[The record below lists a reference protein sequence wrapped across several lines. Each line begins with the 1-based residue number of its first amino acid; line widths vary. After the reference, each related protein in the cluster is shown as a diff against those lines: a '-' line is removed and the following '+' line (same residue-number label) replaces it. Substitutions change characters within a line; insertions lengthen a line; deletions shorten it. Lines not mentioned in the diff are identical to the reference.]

1 MIELPSDGELA
12 FRLVFALLLGAVVG
26 FEREV
31 NDQPAGLRTH
41 IGVSL
46 GACLF
51 AIVSAYGFDEF
62 RMTGETS
69 TYQIDV
75 TRVASQIVSGMGFL
89 GAGAIIKYGPNVR
102 GLTTA
107 ASLWV
112 AAAIG
117 LAVAV
122 GSYLV
127 ALVATACVV
136 VSLALLRFPK
146 RWIQTRF
153 ARRGADVV
161 VVTLAPNA
169 DAGPVV
175 AALAALPGI
184 GIEALEIASSDMS
197 TSVSLKATAR
207 PHAELASLV
216 ATVADR
222 DDVASLEVG

>member
-1 MIELPSDGELA
+1 MVDLPSGLELA
-12 FRLVFALLLGAVVG
+12 ARLVLALVLGAVVG

-41 IGVSL
+41 IAVSL

-51 AIVSAYGFDEF
+51 ALISAYGFTEF
-62 RMTGETS
+62 EVSGRQTS
-69 TYQIDV
+69 YQIDV

-122 GSYLV
+122 GSYTL
-127 ALVATACVV
+127 ALVTTGLVL
-136 VSLALLRFPK
+136 VSLALLSFPK
-146 RWIQTRF
+146 RWIE
-153 ARRGADVV
+153 RRLATHRADVV
-161 VVTLAPNA
+161 VVKVSDDG

-175 AALAALPGI
+175 AALAAIDDI
-184 GIEALEIASSDMS
+184 GIEALEIER
-197 TSVSLKATAR
+197 TEIGVSISLRAKKRGKGDLATM
-207 PHAELASLV
+207 V
-216 ATVADR
+216 APIADR
-222 DDVASLEVG
+222 PDVTSIEVG